1 MDQFNSSSSGGIIV
15 DPNFERR
22 LKELKEAINNLLEKA
37 EKSNSTDRALQEQLQ
52 LLTERVD
59 KINQIMTDMM
69 NNTNVTEEL
78 ISSALGNIS
87 EAEQSIN
94 RSRSMLDEAEKL
106 LVDRGEKALNE
117 SILAANSTS
126 EQATRMVEIRN
137 EVTSSVCTVWTGT
150 DVLTPCYSKG
160 QPFPFVPCRMEWAWE
175 T

>member
-1 MDQFNSSSSGGIIV
+1 M

-52 LLTERVD
+52 VLTERVD
-59 KINQIMTDMM
+59 KINQIMTDVM
-69 NNTNVTEEL
+69 NNASVTEEL

-94 RSRSMLDEAEKL
+94 RSRLMLDEAEKL

-126 EQATRMVEIRN
+126 EQATRMAEIRN
-137 EVTSSVCTVWTGT
+137 EVTFSVCTVKSGS
-150 DVLTPCYSKG
+150 DVLTHCYFKNR
-160 QPFPFVPCRMEWAWE
+160 PFSPVPSRKELTWE